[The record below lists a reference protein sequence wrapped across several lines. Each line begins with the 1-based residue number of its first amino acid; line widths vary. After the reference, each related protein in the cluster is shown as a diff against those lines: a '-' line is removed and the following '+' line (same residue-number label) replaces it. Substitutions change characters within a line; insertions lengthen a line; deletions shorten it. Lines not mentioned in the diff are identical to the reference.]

1 MPRRHPQPRLRPA
14 RYYRC
19 SCQTT
24 ARLHGQP
31 FRDYI
36 HFLPMGLDPWS
47 GGCQGGVARAIYS
60 YPLGPGMLRIRV
72 IESICQSQ
80 LGMPSAEPLQT
91 DVRQTG
97 GGNRRKANR
106 AMVTCG
112 YDRSLSFHTN
122 SPLNALANRSCQFR
136 SDALKANRI
145 QSIA

>member
-1 MPRRHPQPRLRPA
+1 LSWYDAGANAWHTMSRRHPQPRLRPA

-47 GGCQGGVARAIYS
+47 GGCQGSVARAIYS

-91 DVRQTG
+91 DVRKPEAVIVG
-97 GGNRRKANR
+97 KPIERWSR
-106 AMVTCG
+106 ADMI
-112 YDRSLSFHTN
+112 DPFLSTRTHLGT
-122 SPLNALANRSCQFR
+122 L
-136 SDALKANRI
+136 
-145 QSIA
+145 